1 MAAAELS
8 STVGLR
14 QDRVTERWKGETTT
28 TEREIDKHPSRKND
42 WSAFAKKKKKKQQT
56 IISWKLFHLDTL

>member
-28 TEREIDKHPSRKND
+28 TEREIDKNPSRKND
-42 WSAFAKKKKKKQQT
+42 WSAFAKKKNKQKKNHY
-56 IISWKLFHLDTL
+56 KLKIVSP